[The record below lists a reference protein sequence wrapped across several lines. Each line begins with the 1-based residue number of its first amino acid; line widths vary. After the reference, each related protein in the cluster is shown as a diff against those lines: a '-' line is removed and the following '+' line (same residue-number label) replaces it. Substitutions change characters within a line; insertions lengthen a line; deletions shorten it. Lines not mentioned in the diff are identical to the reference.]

1 MYALIIGNFISLIA
15 AVFTAMSSWSREKA
29 RIYTYQV
36 CQCLLLA
43 LGSVFF
49 ASYAGIVTLLVC
61 AWRNYLASK
70 DKLTRKWIFFCIW
83 MIAVFGLAVNNRGV
97 IGLLVVA
104 TNVIY
109 SLGVYYAKSEKA
121 IKYNMILNLTLWIV
135 YEVFIID
142 IPSAIADAVGLIT
155 AVLSLFRPNKRQKE
169 TPL

>member
-1 MYALIIGNFISLIA
+1 MTGLIIGNFISLIA
-15 AVFTAMSSWSREKA
+15 AVFTAMSSWSRDGQ
-29 RIYTYQV
+29 RIYTFQV

-70 DKLTRKWIFFCIW
+70 DQLTKKWIFFCVW
-83 MIAVFGLAVNNRGV
+83 MILVFGLAVNNRGM
-97 IGLLVVA
+97 IGILVVA

-109 SLGVYYAKSEKA
+109 SLGVYYARSEKA
-121 IKYNMILNLTLWIV
+121 IKYNIILNLTLWIV

-142 IPSAIADAVGLIT
+142 IPSAVADAAGLVS
-155 AVLSLFRPNKRQKE
+155 AVLSLFRPTKMQKE
-169 TPL
+169 TQL